1 MSKWFNAVTWVGMTQ
16 GDWHEKDSELII
28 KLRYERV
35 SPGGLVESVDRD
47 WFRKV
52 WSVDRFCELLVD
64 SGFHL
69 AEVKHLESGI
79 IQVCARVAT

>member
-1 MSKWFNAVTWVGMTQ
+1 
-16 GDWHEKDSELII
+16 
-28 KLRYERV
+28 V
-35 SPGGLVESVDRD
+35 SPKGQVESVDRD

-69 AEVKHLESGI
+69 AEVKHLDSGI
-79 IQVCARVAT
+79 ILAKNLNQDTLAIWKKCGL